1 MSFKFLSFSFH
12 TFLLYYFLLS
22 FRKLHYSLFSKIFFF
37 LCKIFLQIFF
47 AFLFMKS
54 LDRVRCEEYEKCFS
68 LTANVSYFRGW
79 NL

>member
-1 MSFKFLSFSFH
+1 MSFKFISFSFA
-12 TFLLYYFLLS
+12 LS
-22 FRKLHYSLFSKIFFF
+22 LSSIFQEASLFPLFENFFFF

-47 AFLFMKS
+47 AFLFMKP
-54 LDRVRCEEYEKCFS
+54 LDRMRCEEYERCFS